1 MITGRQ
7 EEQASLYAL
16 GALEQREEE
25 AFEAEVRVNAELS
38 EFVRSLQRTAAE
50 MARAEGAMPSLGLK
64 AKVLQRI
71 ATETAITTE
80 NFDSHVALTGQY
92 LVAHDATDWKAL
104 PIPGAWFKTLSIDRD
119 RGYVI
124 LLGKLD
130 AGVRYPAHTHEGFE
144 NLYILTGDLHVGS
157 ENLGPGDFHHSDAGT
172 SHPDNHSVAGC
183 TLLAV
188 LSTDHALAKFALA
201 AT

>member
-1 MITGRQ
+1 MITERQ

-16 GALEQREEE
+16 GALERREEE
-25 AFEAEVRVNAELS
+25 AFEAEVRVNAELGKL
-38 EFVRSLQRTAAE
+38 VRGLQRTAE
-50 MARAEGAMPSLGLK
+50 TVARAEGAMPSPGLK

-71 ATETAITTE
+71 ASEARTPGA
-80 NFDSHVALTGQY
+80 NMRLPVALGQY
-92 LVAHDATDWKAL
+92 LVAHDASDWKAL
-104 PIPGAWFKTLSIDRD
+104 PLPGAWFKTVSIDRD

-144 NLYILTGDLHVGS
+144 DLYILTGDLHVGS

-172 SHPDNHSVAGC
+172 SHPDNYSVAGC

-201 AT
+201 AA

>member
-1 MITGRQ
+1 MITERQ

-25 AFEAEVRVNAELS
+25 AFEAEVRVNAELG
-38 EFVRSLQRTAAE
+38 ELVRSLQRTAAVI
-50 MARAEGAMPSLGLK
+50 ARAEAVQPSPGLK

-71 ATETAITTE
+71 ATETAGS
-80 NFDSHVALTGQY
+80 FDSRFALVGQY
-92 LVAHDATDWKAL
+92 LIAHDASDWKAL
-104 PIPGAWFKTLSIDRD
+104 PVPGAWFKTLLIDRD
-119 RGYVI
+119 QGYVI

-144 NLYILTGDLHVGS
+144 NLYLLSGDLHVGS
-157 ENLGPGDFHHSDAGT
+157 HNLGPGDFHHSEAGT

-201 AT
+201 SAT